1 MNQFTIGLS
10 GHIDHGK
17 TSIIKS
23 LTGKNTDNLKEE
35 IARGMTINIG
45 FSFLSDQITLVDVPG
60 HERFIKNML
69 AGINSIDYALLV
81 IAADDG
87 IMPQTVEHFEILKL
101 LNIKKGSIII
111 NKIDLVENDWLDLVE
126 SEIVKFT
133 KDSFLENSIIH
144 KVSTKTNE
152 GIENLKN
159 YLINQKSDKINK
171 KDEIFRLFVDRS
183 FISKGFGTVV
193 TGTVISGSISI
204 GDKVKI
210 LPQNKIATIRGL
222 QSHNKITDKLNF
234 GDRGAINFQSIDK
247 IKIERGNHI
256 SDKNFYN
263 CFESAFVSFKV
274 LSKLDKNVKNN
285 DRLRIYLGTQEVMA
299 RIFFSNIKEIEPGKK
314 TCALL
319 IFEKPIVVSWM
330 DLFIART
337 FSPLVTIGGGKIL
350 DINNF
355 KTWKENKKYIS
366 QIGNS
371 KSEVELIENIIYSN
385 KTSPFTISS
394 LCFHLS
400 ISKERLF
407 ELIDNS
413 SKIQILDDK
422 WMVTLNQIDFIKNKI
437 ITFLHDSHDKN
448 PYRLGVLKEEI
459 LNSLYFGDN
468 FIDWFLNYLCEL
480 GSIKKKNNLYSLID
494 FEISLNSQEV
504 ELSNKIINLISK
516 QNFTSFNQKDLIEEL
531 QISEKVLKRLLKILV
546 SNNDLIL
553 INNNLIFSKKNIDK
567 LICDLKLFFK
577 KNSEMSIGEFKD
589 LANTSRKYAVPL
601 LEYFDKIGLTFR
613 HENNRKLID

>member
-126 SEIVKFT
+126 SEVVKFT

-193 TGTVISGSISI
+193 TGTVLSGSISI

-256 SDKNFYN
+256 SDENFYN

-274 LSKLDKNVKNN
+274 LLKLDKNVKNN

-299 RIFFSNIKEIEPGKK
+299 RIFFSNIKEIEPGK
-314 TCALL
+314 
-319 IFEKPIVVSWM
+319 
-330 DLFIART
+330 
-337 FSPLVTIGGGKIL
+337 
-350 DINNF
+350 
-355 KTWKENKKYIS
+355 
-366 QIGNS
+366 
-371 KSEVELIENIIYSN
+371 
-385 KTSPFTISS
+385 
-394 LCFHLS
+394 
-400 ISKERLF
+400 
-407 ELIDNS
+407 
-413 SKIQILDDK
+413 
-422 WMVTLNQIDFIKNKI
+422 
-437 ITFLHDSHDKN
+437 
-448 PYRLGVLKEEI
+448 
-459 LNSLYFGDN
+459 
-468 FIDWFLNYLCEL
+468 
-480 GSIKKKNNLYSLID
+480 
-494 FEISLNSQEV
+494 
-504 ELSNKIINLISK
+504 
-516 QNFTSFNQKDLIEEL
+516 
-531 QISEKVLKRLLKILV
+531 
-546 SNNDLIL
+546 
-553 INNNLIFSKKNIDK
+553 
-567 LICDLKLFFK
+567 
-577 KNSEMSIGEFKD
+577 
-589 LANTSRKYAVPL
+589 
-601 LEYFDKIGLTFR
+601 
-613 HENNRKLID
+613 

>member
-23 LTGKNTDNLKEE
+23 LTGQNTDNLKEE

-45 FSFLSDQITLVDVPG
+45 FSFLTDEITLIDVPG
-60 HERFIKNML
+60 HEKFIKNML

-87 IMPQTVEHFEILKL
+87 IMPQTIEHFEILKL
-101 LNIKKGSIII
+101 LNIKKGSIIV
-111 NKIDLVENDWLDLVE
+111 NKIDLVENDWLELVE

-144 KVSTKTNE
+144 KVSTKTNK
-152 GIENLKN
+152 GIEKLKN
-159 YLINQKSDKINK
+159 YLSNKKSDKVNNNN
-171 KDEIFRLFVDRS
+171 EIFRLFVDRS
-183 FISKGFGTVV
+183 FISKGFGAVV

-222 QSHNKITDKLNF
+222 QSHKKITDKLNF

-247 IKIERGNHI
+247 TKIERGNHI
-256 SDKNFYN
+256 SDKDFYN
-263 CFESAFVSFKV
+263 CFESAFVSFEM

-299 RIFFSNIKEIEPGKK
+299 RIFFANMKEIEPGKK
-314 TCALL
+314 TSALL

-330 DLFIART
+330 DLFIVRT
-337 FSPLVTIGGGKIL
+337 YSPLVTIGGGKIL

-355 KTWKENKKYIS
+355 KTWKENKKHIS
-366 QIGNS
+366 HLDNS
-371 KSEVELIENIIYSN
+371 KSQIELIENIIYSN
-385 KTSPFTISS
+385 RTNPFTTSS

-400 ISKERLF
+400 ISRDTLLDF
-407 ELIDNS
+407 INNS
-413 SKIQILDDK
+413 NKIQILNNK
-422 WMVTLNQIDFIKNKI
+422 WIITLDQKDFIENKI
-437 ITFLHDSHDKN
+437 INFLYNFHDKN
-448 PYRLGVLKEEI
+448 PYRSGVLKEEI
-459 LNSLYFGDN
+459 LNILFFDDS
-468 FIDWFLNYLCEL
+468 FIDWFLNHLCEL
-480 GSIKKKNNLYSLID
+480 GSIKEKNNLYFLSD
-494 FEISLNSQEV
+494 FKISLSSHEI
-504 ELSNKIINLISK
+504 ELSDKIINLIHK
-516 QNFTSFNQKDLIEEL
+516 QNFSSFNQKELIIEL

-546 SNNDLIL
+546 SNNNLIL
-553 INNNLIFSKKNIDK
+553 IDKNLIFSKKNIDK
-567 LICDLKLFFK
+567 LICDIKLFFK
-577 KNSEMSIGEFKD
+577 NNSEISIGEFKD

-613 HENNRKLID
+613 KENKRKLID